1 MTRARR
7 NVMIG
12 LGTLAAVVLLV
23 ALVLYLKVRSRPGYY
38 HTPEE
43 VPADER
49 AAYFEAFERALR
61 AAEEALRKTGAFT
74 VTLTAD
80 QINAALD
87 RHQADPD
94 WRKRAKLPADVRHL
108 QMLIDPEYMIVVG
121 LAPTDV
127 GSVVV
132 SAYLGVVA
140 DEEGRL
146 RLRVQRLRAGSLD
159 VNRRRARRFVERI
172 ESMLPSFDIGRGQRV
187 LLTHVTLAEDEVTVR
202 GVKER
207 R

>member
-1 MTRARR
+1 MTRVRR

-12 LGTLAAVVLLV
+12 LGALAAVVLLV

-38 HTPEE
+38 HIPEA
-43 VPADER
+43 VPADAR
-49 AAYFEAFERALR
+49 AEHIEAFDRVLR
-61 AAEEALRKTGAFT
+61 KAEEALHKTGAFT
-74 VTLTAD
+74 ITLTVD
-80 QINAALD
+80 QINATLA

-94 WRKRAKLPADVRHL
+94 WRKRVKLPGDVQHL
-108 QMLIDPEYMIVVG
+108 QVVIEPEYMIVVG

-132 SAYLGVVA
+132 SAYLGVVV
-140 DEEGRL
+140 DEAGRL

-159 VNRRRARRFVERI
+159 VSRRRARRFVERI

-187 LLTHVTLAEDEVTVR
+187 LLTHVTLAEGEVTVR
-202 GVKER
+202 GVKENR
-207 R
+207 